1 LRVVLLV
8 VNLLNVADYCLTLRV
23 LGNGGGEANP
33 IMRSLF
39 EVSPVWAGLF
49 KTAAIGL
56 TSLLVWRCRR
66 YRLALAAALTMLAI
80 FTAVAFYHILGLAA
94 LG

>member
-8 VNLLNVADYCLTLRV
+8 VNLLNVADFWLTLRV

-39 EVSPVWAGLF
+39 EASPVWAGLF
-49 KTAAIGL
+49 KTAAIAL